1 MIFESVIS
9 AHCKYVASGGGIGA
23 GRDIGSGNI
32 YLSNIKNIYHFI
44 LLRLRKFM
52 PLWYEMPTKIA
63 IESGRVKSK
72 EGKTAKS
79 ISMLS
84 SMWALVEQIRSKR
97 GLKNFNEVIHF
108 CVFHTAQDEELE
120 P

>member
-1 MIFESVIS
+1 
-9 AHCKYVASGGGIGA
+9 
-23 GRDIGSGNI
+23 
-32 YLSNIKNIYHFI
+32 
-44 LLRLRKFM
+44 M
-52 PLWYEMPTKIA
+52 PYWYEMPTKVA

-79 ISMLS
+79 ISMRS

-97 GLKNFNEVIHF
+97 GLENFNAAIHF
-108 CVFHTAQDEELE
+108 WVFHTAQDEELE

>member
-1 MIFESVIS
+1 
-9 AHCKYVASGGGIGA
+9 
-23 GRDIGSGNI
+23 
-32 YLSNIKNIYHFI
+32 
-44 LLRLRKFM
+44 M
-52 PLWYEMPTKIA
+52 PYWYEMPTKVA

>member
-1 MIFESVIS
+1 M
-9 AHCKYVASGGGIGA
+9 SGEIL
-23 GRDIGSGNI
+23 GSGDI
-32 YLSNIKNIYHFI
+32 YLSNLKNIYHFI
-44 LLRLRKFM
+44 LLRLRNIM
-52 PLWYEMPTKIA
+52 PYWYEMPTKVA

-97 GLKNFNEVIHF
+97 GLKNFNETIHF